1 MLVFW
6 LNTSSFSASFDRSI
20 AIGPICLHDTEKF
33 DGSSF
38 NPSGWRHP
46 PFLACEM
53 WHAMPGTCGSSK
65 TLTHTLS
72 LGESALN
79 VVLTQLKS
87 VACAERVDITTSTAS
102 VKSHFIGI
110 SPHWSRRHALA
121 ISYSDFGP
129 PVFKFFAPFS
139 AGFAA
144 GKAACARAAENRRSL
159 SARGAPGF
167 DRPP

>member
-6 LNTSSFSASFDRSI
+6 LNTSSFSASFERSTS
-20 AIGPICLHDTEKF
+20 IGPFCRHETEKL

-38 NPSGWRHP
+38 SPNGWPHP

-72 LGESALN
+72 LGENALN

-87 VACAERVDITTSTAS
+87 VACAEPRGIAASTATI
-102 VKSHFIGI
+102 KSHFIRV
-110 SPHWSRRHALA
+110 SPHRLRRRALVKS
-121 ISYSDFGP
+121 ILIL
-129 PVFKFFAPFS
+129 VLTLL
-139 AGFAA
+139 
-144 GKAACARAAENRRSL
+144 N
-159 SARGAPGF
+159 
-167 DRPP
+167 

>member
-72 LGESALN
+72 LAENALN

-87 VACAERVDITTSTAS
+87 VEFAERRGIASSTDTI
-102 VKSHFIGI
+102 KSHFIRV
-110 SPHWSRRHALA
+110 SPHRLRRLALA
-121 ISYSDFGP
+121 KSILILALTLLNFCVLLP
-129 PVFKFFAPFS
+129 A
-139 AGFAA
+139 
-144 GKAACARAAENRRSL
+144 
-159 SARGAPGF
+159 
-167 DRPP
+167 